1 MSQTTPITLNIGPR
15 LSLRATGGLLNVI
28 GPGGQPL
35 LRDLAAGIETSDGV
49 RHTTRGDSSEVRGTD
64 DGATGRS
71 PGTTLRTEL
80 RWHMVAA
87 GEEQVFR
94 LWVEVEN
101 TTPRTLVI
109 ERIDVLIA
117 PSGYYQTS
125 AAEVD
130 VAQTGCQSWSRAIP
144 LVPLN
149 DAYSCPPPMLPP
161 TEAER
166 TVVPWMTLLR
176 VPGGHGLLAGFTSA
190 CDQAGL
196 IAIQP
201 ALEGHQF
208 TARRTQ
214 KAWLWRRVPPS
225 APNPCCWSS
234 MSTH

>member
-1 MSQTTPITLNIGPR
+1 
-15 LSLRATGGLLNVI
+15 
-28 GPGGQPL
+28 
-35 LRDLAAGIETSDGV
+35 
-49 RHTTRGDSSEVRGTD
+49 
-64 DGATGRS
+64 
-71 PGTTLRTEL
+71 
-80 RWHMVAA
+80 MVAA

-101 TTPRTLVI
+101 TTPRTSVI

-125 AAEVD
+125 ASEVD
-130 VAQTGCQSWSRAIP
+130 VAQTGCQSWSCAIP

-149 DAYSCPPPMLPP
+149 DTYSCPPPMLPP
-161 TEAER
+161 TEVER

-176 VPGGHGLLAGFTSA
+176 VPGGHSLLAGFTSA

-208 TARRTQ
+208 TASSYTEGVALASGATVRSETLLLVFNEYALV
-214 KAWLWRRVPPS
+214 KS
-225 APNPCCWSS
+225 AVDIEVQTITFIRGGIVAYPVR
-234 MSTH
+234 